1 MWQLEA
7 GSWTNILLMSSMWQF
22 PKKQQRNTKPLTI
35 AQSCTFL
42 LSKKAKTWSP
52 NQGSWLRW
60 QNVCSANPHQSLNN
74 TSLSVPKPQD
84 MKCQNM
90 YEAILSGYWLLC
102 FFFNWG
108 IWICLGLLYLGRL
121 LVLLHGNFVF
131 GWVRGCWISLLRIA
145 ILVIG
150 MNIPYHQN
158 SNAISYY
165 IHPLLSILDLFWPPF
180 GSELFGTHTLSH
192 VTQM

>member
-1 MWQLEA
+1 MSLWQK
-7 GSWTNILLMSSMWQF
+7 SWCCETACHGPDQL
-22 PKKQQRNTKPLTI
+22 
-35 AQSCTFL
+35 
-42 LSKKAKTWSP
+42 AKDSL
-52 NQGSWLRW
+52 GSWLRW

-74 TSLSVPKPQD
+74 TSLGVPKPQD

-102 FFFNWG
+102 FCFFNWG
-108 IWICLGLLYLGRL
+108 IWICLGLLHLGRL
-121 LVLLHGNFVF
+121 LVMLHGNFVF

-158 SNAISYY
+158 SNAWAHYSPIAV
-165 IHPLLSILDLFWPPF
+165 HFGAILAPFWD
-180 GSELFGTHTLSH
+180 TC
-192 VTQM
+192 V

>member
-90 YEAILSGYWLLC
+90 YEAILSGYWLLG
-102 FFFNWG
+102 FFLNLGISICWG
-108 IWICLGLLYLGRL
+108 
-121 LVLLHGNFVF
+121 
-131 GWVRGCWISLLRIA
+131 
-145 ILVIG
+145 
-150 MNIPYHQN
+150 
-158 SNAISYY
+158 YY
-165 IHPLLSILDLFWPPF
+165 IWEGSLSCCMGTLFLGGLGGVESVYYALLFWW
-180 GSELFGTHTLSH
+180 
-192 VTQM
+192 

>member
-102 FFFNWG
+102 FFFQLGYSLGKTVGVQFNMSLRNTTAEHNGFVCCATWQGVLANRILWG
-108 IWICLGLLYLGRL
+108 VDSSG
-121 LVLLHGNFVF
+121 
-131 GWVRGCWISLLRIA
+131 A
-145 ILVIG
+145 
-150 MNIPYHQN
+150 
-158 SNAISYY
+158 SNYTMA
-165 IHPLLSILDLFWPPF
+165 LLFWW
-180 GSELFGTHTLSH
+180 
-192 VTQM
+192 